1 MKNVRLIFVFVALIA
16 IFNACQK
23 DFDLQKTPKPAYDL
37 VYASYDQTSV
47 DSIICFMDPVF
58 YDQVY
63 KKNDS
68 DQDHHFAVI
77 YGKYADRAPSGDG
90 LWRGQ
95 CTPFMKACLI
105 VQDRTPMIPSYQCP
119 QLQSTYGFDPTNLE
133 YNTFMIICRDEMPQL
148 IQGKVESLVQ
158 DENEVVTSFSFKQIN
173 QKMITWNGIELV
185 GEL

>member
-63 KKNDS
+63 KRDDSNQKNVV
-68 DQDHHFAVI
+68 VI
-77 YGKYADRAPSGDG
+77 PGRYADNAPTGDG
-90 LWRGQ
+90 LWTGY
-95 CTPFMKACLI
+95 CVPCLQSCMVI
-105 VQDRTPMIPSYQCP
+105 YDKRHTISVEQCP
-119 QLQSTYGFDPTNLE
+119 ELHSTFGYDPTNLE
-133 YNTFMIICRDEMPQL
+133 YESFIILCRDVMPHL
-148 IQGKVESLVQ
+148 IQGKFESLVQ
-158 DENEVVTSFSFKQIN
+158 NENITTFSFKQID
-173 QKMITWNGIELV
+173 QKMITWDGQLLV

>member
-63 KKNDS
+63 KKKDS
-68 DQDHHFAVI
+68 TEVHIAVI
-77 YGKYADRAPSGDG
+77 PGYYADKAPNGDG
-90 LWRGQ
+90 YWLGHCVPSLKYCFVVYDHRH
-95 CTPFMKACLI
+95 
-105 VQDRTPMIPSYQCP
+105 MIPASQCP
-119 QLQSTYGFDPTNLE
+119 ELQSTYGYNPENLE
-133 YNTFMIICRDEMPQL
+133 YKAFIVICRDGMPQL

-173 QKMITWNGIELV
+173 QKMITWNGEEIA